1 MLACLDINTYT
12 SDIDVIPLPKNPSYG
27 PAKSSSVK
35 VIACCCACRI
45 ALETISGC
53 LNLQIQF
60 SWDWGELVEMP
71 YKSCSPP
78 PNKIAS
84 YAYACTVNNHDC
96 THYLLISPAADLMN
110 IHISFSCRVH
120 YEEQCYSFVCP
131 STPEGNLTMQ
141 LQVLVNTTYVISIYY
156 LNMIIKWLNR
166 YNLNCIHY
174 KLNLTKQE
182 SL

>member
-1 MLACLDINTYT
+1 MLLRLQNCPRNDLRVSKLA
-12 SDIDVIPLPKNPSYG
+12 
-27 PAKSSSVK
+27 
-35 VIACCCACRI
+35 
-45 ALETISGC
+45 
-53 LNLQIQF
+53 NLIF
-60 SWDWGELVEMP
+60 LGLGGGGGGGLVEMP
-71 YKSCSPP
+71 YKSCPPPP

-156 LNMIIKWLNR
+156 LNIIIKWLNR